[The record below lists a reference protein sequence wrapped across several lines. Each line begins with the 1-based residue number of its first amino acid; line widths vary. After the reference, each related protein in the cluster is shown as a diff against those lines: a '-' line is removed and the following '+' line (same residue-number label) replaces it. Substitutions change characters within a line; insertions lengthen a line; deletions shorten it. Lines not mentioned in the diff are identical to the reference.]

1 MSTHCMVIP
10 GAWSSGDGG
19 WNFAIDKDKLS
30 RIVPVSAG
38 MTLSESESNVT
49 KEFFTSTE
57 TASLPVLSYWPP
69 NTKELVTGI
78 TTPQVIMTN
87 DASLRFFF
95 LHLDGHLGMNLFV
108 TFQAKPVTQPAS
120 QVDENPLPFTTP
132 NQPIKHDLNQ
142 FRPPS
147 TASSKIPSF
156 SLFGDDDLLHDFPPR
171 HPVDASNSIHSPTTF
186 PSSPKVP
193 KINRFSLHEETLSC
207 GDEMLD
213 QMFKEDPDNI
223 PDSWVFDDDEETA
236 SESSQPQDTDGVPPA
251 GYDHDFWDP
260 LLEEHLGGSDA
271 VEVMAGIKVP
281 KTAPPANA
289 FRYPLYYWKRQCLRS
304 YSPFIGRRSN

>member
-1 MSTHCMVIP
+1 
-10 GAWSSGDGG
+10 
-19 WNFAIDKDKLS
+19 
-30 RIVPVSAG
+30 
-38 MTLSESESNVT
+38 
-49 KEFFTSTE
+49 
-57 TASLPVLSYWPP
+57 
-69 NTKELVTGI
+69 
-78 TTPQVIMTN
+78 
-87 DASLRFFF
+87 
-95 LHLDGHLGMNLFV
+95 
-108 TFQAKPVTQPAS
+108 
-120 QVDENPLPFTTP
+120 
-132 NQPIKHDLNQ
+132 
-142 FRPPS
+142 
-147 TASSKIPSF
+147 
-156 SLFGDDDLLHDFPPR
+156 
-171 HPVDASNSIHSPTTF
+171 
-186 PSSPKVP
+186 
-193 KINRFSLHEETLSC
+193 
-207 GDEMLD
+207 MLD